1 MENYSLLAKDL
12 TKEQVFMSNSTDFL
26 LIVEDEESIGE
37 GLQFNFEA
45 EGFEVATI
53 SNGLEALNFI
63 KNNFEKISTIV
74 LDIMLPEM
82 DGYEILKQTRILAEK
97 IPILVLSAKSLENDR
112 IKAFELGADDY
123 VTKPFHLSEIILRV
137 KRLVQRKKW
146 YKTEVNLTPTKFG
159 DSIFDPENL
168 CIKKKDGSI
177 IRVSPTEGLLI
188 QVFLENQ
195 NKILTRND
203 LLQKVWQYDA
213 VIETRTVDVFVGKL
227 RKYIEHNPA
236 QPDFIISIRG
246 VGYTYLPSSNNSI

>member
-1 MENYSLLAKDL
+1 MLNSKDL
-12 TKEQVFMSNSTDFL
+12 L

-45 EGFEVATI
+45 EGFDVAVV
-53 SNGLEALNFI
+53 SDGLEAIQFI
-63 KNNFEKISTIV
+63 KNNYEKISTII
-74 LDIMLPEM
+74 LDIMLPQL
-82 DGYEILKQTRILAEK
+82 DGYEILKRTRILAER

-123 VTKPFHLSEIILRV
+123 VTKPFNLSEIILRV

-146 YKTEVNLTPTKFG
+146 YKIDGNQSPQKFG
-159 DSIFDPENL
+159 LSVFDPQRLIITRN
-168 CIKKKDGSI
+168 DGTTHRI
-177 IRVSPTEGLLI
+177 SPTEGLLV
-188 QVFLENQ
+188 QVFLENE

-227 RKYIEHNPA
+227 RKYIEKNA
-236 QPDFIISIRG
+236 AKPDFIISVRG
-246 VGYTYLPSSNNSI
+246 VGYTYIPDNKNPQ